1 MKEVPTISE
10 LIHHIK
16 RCPAEFLGAPIR
28 RGKGEVNSE
37 ALVNDILRMLMQQ
50 PTAPAK
56 TMLAADRRSAAELL
70 LIQVCCWILT
80 HPFFAKIDNGWFN
93 EVFWSQLAAVA
104 PHVKSELWVADEQ
117 RAEELARMILKSS
130 GYIPAG
136 ETSDEALDRFD
147 AVNTVKRIKVI
158 EESAAAEER
167 ARLLRRQMAE
177 QRAREAANVYG
188 RE

>member
-1 MKEVPTISE
+1 MTEVPTISE

-16 RCPAEFLGAPIR
+16 RCPAEFLAAPVR

-37 ALVNDILRMLMQQ
+37 ALVNDVLRMLTQQ

-56 TMLAADRRSAAELL
+56 VALAAERRSAAELL
-70 LIQVCCWILT
+70 LIQICCWVLT
-80 HPFFAKIDNGWFN
+80 HPFFARIDNGWFN
-93 EVFWSQLAAVA
+93 EVFWAQLAAVA
-104 PHVKSELWVADEQ
+104 PHVKSELWVTDEQ
-117 RAEELARMILKSS
+117 RAEELARMMLKCS
-130 GYIPAG
+130 GYVPAG

-147 AVNTVKRIKVI
+147 AVNTVKRIRVI
-158 EESAAAEER
+158 EETAAAEER
-167 ARLLRRQMAE
+167 AKRLRRQMEE